1 MGSGNGTMA
10 EKIKSIDELSA
21 IAARA
26 RADGRTVVLAHGVFD
41 ILHVGH
47 KRHLEI
53 GKRNGE
59 LLVVTVTTDRHVNKG
74 PGRPVFPEKLRAEML
89 AGLEIV
95 DHVGISPNPGA
106 EYVIEKIRPDIYL
119 KGSEYGAE
127 EKDVTGRI
135 TTERTEVEKYGG
147 KVLYTEDITFSSSNI
162 ANVALQI
169 YPEEA
174 TEFLNE
180 LRRRITIDDLMV
192 PLDALADKRCLI
204 VGDTILDEY
213 IYVEP
218 LGKPSKEN
226 IISTRYLERE
236 IFCGGVGATAN
247 LVSQFC
253 GSVDLITLLGGTES
267 HEDFVRASLA
277 PKVNLVPF
285 YREGARTTLKSRLVD
300 PGYVKKLIEIAYLE
314 DAPLP
319 AAAQAAINR
328 KIEQAI
334 DRYDMVIVNDFG
346 HGLLD
351 EQLIDLLCRKARFL
365 AVNAQTNS
373 ANRGFNLVTK
383 YPRADFVC
391 IDEPEARLAV
401 ADRYSP
407 IDTVVEKLRKRMQC
421 PNFIIT
427 HGRFGSVVAAEGR
440 GIERIPVL
448 TNQVVDTIGA
458 GDAFFAA
465 SAPLAGSGC
474 DPFLT
479 GFIGN
484 AVGAMK
490 IRIVGHRHHITRAE
504 VIKYLTSL
512 LK

>member
-1 MGSGNGTMA
+1 MGD
-10 EKIKSIDELSA
+10 KIKSVDELST
-21 IAARA
+21 IAAKA
-26 RADGRTVVLAHGVFD
+26 RAEGRKVVLAHGVFD
-41 ILHVGH
+41 ILHIGH

-59 LLVVTVTTDRHVNKG
+59 LLLVTITTDHHVNKG
-74 PGRPVFPEKLRAEML
+74 PGRPVFPEQLRAEML

-119 KGSEYGAE
+119 KGSEYSVE

-135 TTERTEVEKYGG
+135 TTERTLVEQYGG
-147 KVLYTEDITFSSSNI
+147 TVMFTDDITFSSSNL
-162 ANVALQI
+162 ANIALQI

-174 TEFLNE
+174 TEFLSD
-180 LRRRITIDDLMV
+180 LRQRITIDDLTA
-192 PLDALADKRCLI
+192 PLNALADKRCLI

-213 IYVEP
+213 VYVEP

-226 IISTRYLERE
+226 IISTRYLEKE

-247 LVSQFC
+247 LVAQFC
-253 GSVDLITLLGGTES
+253 GSTDLVTVLGGAES
-267 HEDFVRASLA
+267 QEDFIRSSLTS
-277 PKVNLVPF
+277 KVNLMPF
-285 YREGARTTLKSRLVD
+285 YRDGARTTVKSRLVD
-300 PGYVKKLIEIAYLE
+300 PGYVKKLIEIAYLSDE
-314 DAPLP
+314 PLT
-319 AAAQAAINR
+319 AAAQNAINR
-328 KIEQAI
+328 KIDQAI
-334 DRYDMVIVNDFG
+334 AHYDMVIVNDFG
-346 HGLLD
+346 HGLID
-351 EQLIDLLCRKARFL
+351 EELIDILCRKARFL

-401 ADRYSP
+401 MDRYSP
-407 IDTVVEKLRKRMQC
+407 INVVVDKLRKRMQC
-421 PNFIIT
+421 PHFIIT

-440 GIERIPVL
+440 DIERIPVL
-448 TNQVVDTIGA
+448 TRQVVDTIGA
-458 GDAFFAA
+458 GDAFFSV
-465 SAPLAGSGC
+465 SAPLVGTGC
-474 DPFLT
+474 DPFLA

-490 IRIVGHRHHITRAE
+490 IRIVGHRHHITRPE
-504 VIKYLTSL
+504 VVKYLTSL

>member
-1 MGSGNGTMA
+1 MGD
-10 EKIKSIDELSA
+10 KIKSIDELSA
-21 IAARA
+21 IAADA
-26 RADGRTVVLAHGVFD
+26 RAAGHKVVLAHGVFD
-41 ILHVGH
+41 VLHVGH

-59 LLVVTVTTDRHVNKG
+59 LLVVTITTDRYVNKG
-74 PGRPVFPEKLRAEML
+74 PGRPVFPEQLRAEML

-119 KGSEYGAE
+119 KGSEYSAE

-135 TTERTEVEKYGG
+135 TTERLAVEKYGG
-147 KVLYTEDITFSSSNI
+147 RLLYTDDITFSSSNL
-162 ANVALQI
+162 ANLALQI

-174 TEFLNE
+174 TEFLKAQ
-180 LRRRITIDDLMV
+180 RRRITIDDLMA
-192 PLDALADKRCLI
+192 PLDALANKRCLI

-213 IYVEP
+213 IYVEA
-218 LGKPSKEN
+218 LGKPSKEH

-247 LVSQFC
+247 LIAQFC
-253 GSVDLITLLGGTES
+253 GSADLVTVLGAARSE
-267 HEDFVRASLA
+267 EDFIRRSLA
-277 PKVNLVPF
+277 PNVNLIPF
-285 YREGARTTLKSRLVD
+285 YREGAETTRKSRLVD
-300 PGYVKKLIEIAYLE
+300 RGYVKKLIEINYLTDE
-314 DAPLP
+314 PLSET
-319 AAAQAAINR
+319 AQNAVNR
-328 KIEQAI
+328 RVDETIA
-334 DRYDMVIVNDFG
+334 DYDMVIVNDFG
-346 HGLLD
+346 HGLID
-351 EQLIDLLCRKARFL
+351 DKLIDILCRKARFL

-401 ADRYSP
+401 ADRNSP
-407 IDTVVEKLRKRMQC
+407 IDTLIAKLRTRMLC

-427 HGRFGSVVAAEGR
+427 HGRFGSVVAADGR
-440 GIERIPVL
+440 EIERIPVL
-448 TNQVVDTIGA
+448 TKEIVDTIGA
-458 GDAFFAA
+458 GDAFFSL
-465 SAPLAGSGC
+465 SAPLVGSGC
-474 DPFLT
+474 DPFLA

-484 AVGAMK
+484 AVGALK
-490 IRIVGHRHHITRAE
+490 VRIVGHRHYITRAE
-504 VIKYLTSL
+504 VVKYLTSL

>member
-1 MGSGNGTMA
+1 MG
-10 EKIKSIDELSA
+10 EKIKSIDELTT

-26 RADGRTVVLAHGVFD
+26 RADGRKVVLAHGVFD
-41 ILHVGH
+41 ILHIGH

-59 LLVVTVTTDRHVNKG
+59 LLLVTVTTDHHVNKG
-74 PGRPVFPEKLRAEML
+74 PGRPVFPEQLRAEML

-106 EYVIEKIRPDIYL
+106 EYVIEKIRPDVYL
-119 KGSEYGAE
+119 KGSEYSAE

-135 TTERTEVEKYGG
+135 TTERTLVEKYGG
-147 KVLYTEDITFSSSNI
+147 QVLFTDDITFSSSNL

-174 TEFLNE
+174 TEFLDK
-180 LRRRITIDDLMV
+180 LRQRITINDLTA
-192 PLDALADKRCLI
+192 PLDALANKRCLI

-226 IISTRYLERE
+226 IISTRYIERE

-247 LVSQFC
+247 LVAQFC
-253 GSVDLITLLGGTES
+253 GSTDLVTVLGGAES
-267 HEDFVRASLA
+267 HEEFVRGSLT
-277 PKVNLVPF
+277 PEVNLLPF
-285 YREGARTTLKSRLVD
+285 YRDGARTTVKSRLVD
-300 PGYVKKLIEIAYLE
+300 PGYVKKLIEIAYLVDE
-314 DAPLP
+314 PLP
-319 AAAQAAINR
+319 AAVQAAITR
-328 KIEQAI
+328 RI
-334 DRYDMVIVNDFG
+334 DQTIADYDVVIVNDFG
-346 HGLLD
+346 HGLID
-351 EQLIDLLCRKARFL
+351 DDLIDLLCRKARFL

-407 IDTVVEKLRKRMQC
+407 IDAVVEKLRKRMHC

-427 HGRFGSVVAAEGR
+427 HGRFGSVVAAEDR
-440 GIERIPVL
+440 EIERIPVL
-448 TNQVVDTIGA
+448 TRQVVDTIGA
-458 GDAFFAA
+458 GDAFFSV
-465 SAPLAGSGC
+465 SAPLVGSGC
-474 DPFLT
+474 DPFLA

-490 IRIVGHRHHITRAE
+490 IRIVGHRHHITRPE
-504 VIKYLTSL
+504 VVKYLTSL

>member
-1 MGSGNGTMA
+1 MGD
-10 EKIKSIDELSA
+10 KIKSVDELAS
-21 IAARA
+21 IAATA
-26 RADGRTVVLAHGVFD
+26 RAEGRKVVLAHGVFD
-41 ILHVGH
+41 ILHIGH
-47 KRHLEI
+47 KRHLEV

-59 LLVVTVTTDRHVNKG
+59 LLLVTITTDHHVNKG
-74 PGRPVFPEKLRAEML
+74 PGRPVFPEQLRAEML

-106 EYVIEKIRPDIYL
+106 EYVIEKIRPDVYL
-119 KGSEYGAE
+119 KGSEYSVE

-135 TTERTEVEKYGG
+135 TTERTLVEQYGG
-147 KVLYTEDITFSSSNI
+147 QVLFTDDITFSSSNL

-174 TEFLNE
+174 TEFLDD
-180 LRRRITIDDLMV
+180 LRRRITIDDLTA
-192 PLDALADKRCLI
+192 PLNALANKRCLI

-226 IISTRYLERE
+226 IISTRYLEKE

-247 LVSQFC
+247 LVAQFC
-253 GSVDLITLLGGTES
+253 GSTDLVTVLGEADS
-267 HEDFVRASLA
+267 HEDFIRSSLSA
-277 PKVNLVPF
+277 KVNLMPF
-285 YREGARTTLKSRLVD
+285 YRDGARTTLKSRLVD
-300 PGYVKKLIEIAYLE
+300 PGYVKKLIEIAYLS
-314 DAPLP
+314 DDPLP
-319 AAAQAAINR
+319 AATQTAINR
-328 KIEQAI
+328 KIDQAI
-334 DRYDMVIVNDFG
+334 AHYDMVIVNDFG
-346 HGLLD
+346 HGLIDD
-351 EQLIDLLCRKARFL
+351 ELIDIFCRKARFL

-407 IDTVVEKLRKRMQC
+407 IDAVVDKLRKRMQC
-421 PNFIIT
+421 ANFIVT
-427 HGRFGSVVAAEGR
+427 HGRHGSVVAAEGR
-440 GIERIPVL
+440 DIERIPVL
-448 TNQVVDTIGA
+448 TRQVVDTIGA
-458 GDAFFAA
+458 GDAFFSV
-465 SAPLAGSGC
+465 SAPLVGSGC
-474 DPFLT
+474 DPFLA

-490 IRIVGHRHHITRAE
+490 IRIVGHRHHITRPE
-504 VIKYLTSL
+504 VVKYLTSL

>member
-1 MGSGNGTMA
+1 MGTVTG
-10 EKIKSIDELSA
+10 KIRSIEDLST
-21 IAARA
+21 IAAKA
-26 RADGRTVVLAHGVFD
+26 RAAGRKVVLAHGVFD

-59 LLVVTVTTDRHVNKG
+59 LLVVTVTTDRYVNKG

-95 DHVGISPNPGA
+95 DHVGISPNPSA
-106 EYVIEKIRPDIYL
+106 EFVIEKIRPDIYL
-119 KGSEYGAE
+119 KGSEYSAE
-127 EKDVTGRI
+127 EKDVTGPI

-147 KVLYTEDITFSSSNI
+147 TVLYTDDITFSSSNI

-174 TEFLNE
+174 TEFLGE
-180 LRRRITIDDLMV
+180 LRKRITIDDLV
-192 PLDALADKRCLI
+192 APLDALKDKRCLI
-204 VGDTILDEY
+204 IGDTILDEY
-213 IYVEP
+213 VYVEP

-247 LVSQFC
+247 LVAQFC
-253 GSVDLITLLGGTES
+253 GAVDLVTVLGGAES
-267 HEDFVRASLA
+267 DEEFVRSSLG
-277 PKVNLVPF
+277 PGVNLVPF

-300 PGYVKKLIEIAYLE
+300 PGYVKKLIEVAYLE
-314 DAPLP
+314 DTPLP
-319 AAAQAAINR
+319 AETQAAIHG

-334 DRYDMVIVNDFG
+334 GQYDIVLVNDFG
-346 HGLLD
+346 HGLID
-351 EQLIDLLCRKARFL
+351 ESLIDLLCEKARFL
-365 AVNAQTNS
+365 GVNAQTNS

-383 YPRADFVC
+383 YPHADFVC

-407 IDTVVEKLRKRMQC
+407 MDAVVGKLRKRMKC
-421 PNFIIT
+421 RNFIIT
-427 HGRFGSVVAAEGR
+427 HGRFGSIVAAEGR
-440 GIERIPVL
+440 DLERIPVL

-458 GDAFFAA
+458 GDAFFAV
-465 SAPLAGSGC
+465 SAPLAGTGC
-474 DPFLT
+474 DPFLA

-490 IRIVGHRHHITRAE
+490 IRIVGHRHHITRPE

>member
-1 MGSGNGTMA
+1 MGD
-10 EKIKSIDELSA
+10 KIKSIDELSA
-21 IAARA
+21 IAAQA
-26 RADGRTVVLAHGVFD
+26 RAAGRKVVLAHGVFD

-47 KRHLEI
+47 KRHLEL

-59 LLVVTVTTDRHVNKG
+59 LLLVTVTTDHHVNKG
-74 PGRPVFPEKLRAEML
+74 PGRPVFPEQLRAEML

-119 KGSEYGAE
+119 KGAEYSAE

-135 TTERTEVEKYGG
+135 TTERLTVEKYGG
-147 KVLYTEDITFSSSNI
+147 QVLFTDDITFSSSNL
-162 ANVALQI
+162 ANLALQI

-174 TEFLNE
+174 TEFLTE
-180 LRRRITIDDLMV
+180 LRRRVTVDDV
-192 PLDALADKRCLI
+192 TAPLDTLANKRCLV

-236 IFCGGVGATAN
+236 MFCGGVGATAN
-247 LVSQFC
+247 LIAQFC
-253 GSVDLITLLGGTES
+253 RSTDLVTVLGQDDI
-267 HEDFVRASLA
+267 HENFIRGSLA
-277 PKVNLVPF
+277 PNVNLIPF
-285 YREGARTTLKSRLVD
+285 YRDGAKTTVKSRLVD
-300 PGYVKKLIEIAYLE
+300 PGYVKKLIEIAYLADE
-314 DAPLP
+314 PLP
-319 AAAQAAINR
+319 SLVQSAINR
-328 KIEQAI
+328 KVDQAI
-334 DRYDMVIVNDFG
+334 ADYDMVIVNDFG
-346 HGLLD
+346 HGLID
-351 EQLIDLLCRKARFL
+351 EELIEIFCRKARFL

-407 IDTVVEKLRKRMQC
+407 IETVIDKLRKRMHC

-427 HGRFGSVVAAEGR
+427 HGRFGSVVAADGR
-440 GIERIPVL
+440 AIERIPVL
-448 TNQVVDTIGA
+448 TRQIVDTIGA
-458 GDAFFAA
+458 GDAFFSL
-465 SAPLAGSGC
+465 SAPLVGSGC
-474 DPFLT
+474 DPFLA

>member
-1 MGSGNGTMA
+1 MDD
-10 EKIKSIDELSA
+10 KIKSIDELSA
-21 IAARA
+21 IAAGA
-26 RADGRTVVLAHGVFD
+26 RAEGRKVVLAHGVFD

-47 KRHLEI
+47 KRHLEL

-59 LLVVTVTTDRHVNKG
+59 LLVVTITTDRHVNKG
-74 PGRPVFPEKLRAEML
+74 PGRPVFPEQLRAEML

-95 DHVGISPNPGA
+95 DHVGISPNPSA
-106 EYVIEKIRPDIYL
+106 EYVIEKIKPDIYL
-119 KGSEYGAE
+119 KGSEYSAE

-135 TTERTEVEKYGG
+135 TTERLTVEKYGG
-147 KVLYTEDITFSSSNI
+147 RLLFTDDITFSSSNL
-162 ANVALQI
+162 ANLALQI

-174 TEFLNE
+174 TEFLNA

-192 PLDALADKRCLI
+192 PLDVLANKRCLI

-218 LGKPSKEN
+218 LGKPSKEH

-247 LVSQFC
+247 LVAQFC
-253 GSVDLITLLGGTES
+253 GSTDLVTVLGAARS
-267 HEDFVRASLA
+267 HEDLIRRSLA
-277 PKVNLVPF
+277 GNVNLIPF
-285 YREGARTTLKSRLVD
+285 YREGAETTLKSRLVD
-300 PGYVKKLIEIAYLE
+300 PGYVKKLIEINYLSDE
-314 DAPLP
+314 PLT
-319 AAAQAAINR
+319 AQTQAAINR
-328 KIEQAI
+328 KVDETIA
-334 DRYDMVIVNDFG
+334 DYDMVMVNDFG
-346 HGLLD
+346 HGLIDD
-351 EQLIDLLCRKARFL
+351 ELIDILCRKARFL

-407 IDTVVEKLRKRMQC
+407 IDTVIEKLGKRMHC

-427 HGRFGSVVAAEGR
+427 HGRFGSVVAADGR
-440 GIERIPVL
+440 EIERIPVL
-448 TNQVVDTIGA
+448 TRQIVDTIGA
-458 GDAFFAA
+458 GDAFFSL
-465 SAPLAGSGC
+465 SAPLVGSGC
-474 DPFLT
+474 DPFLA

-490 IRIVGHRHHITRAE
+490 IRIVGHRHYITRAE
-504 VIKYLTSL
+504 VIKYLISL

>member
-1 MGSGNGTMA
+1 MN
-10 EKIKSIDELSA
+10 EKIKSIDELST
-21 IAARA
+21 IAAQA
-26 RADGRTVVLAHGVFD
+26 RADGRKVVLAHGVFD
-41 ILHVGH
+41 ILHIGH
-47 KRHLEI
+47 KRHLEV

-59 LLVVTVTTDRHVNKG
+59 LLLVTITTDHHVNKG
-74 PGRPVFPEKLRAEML
+74 PGRPVFPEQLRAEML

-106 EYVIEKIRPDIYL
+106 EYVIEKIRPDVYL
-119 KGSEYGAE
+119 KGSEYSAE

-135 TTERTEVEKYGG
+135 TTERTTVEQYGG
-147 KVLYTEDITFSSSNI
+147 QVLFTEDITFSSSNL

-174 TEFLNE
+174 TEFLNK
-180 LRRRITIDDLMV
+180 LRRRIKIDDLTA
-192 PLDALADKRCLI
+192 PLDALANKRCLI

-247 LVSQFC
+247 LVGQFC
-253 GSVDLITLLGGTES
+253 GSADLITVLGAAES
-267 HEDFVRASLA
+267 HEDFVRGALA
-277 PKVNLVPF
+277 PKVNLMPF
-285 YREGARTTLKSRLVD
+285 YREGARTTVKSRLVD
-300 PGYVKKLIEIAYLE
+300 PGYVRKLIEVAYLVDE
-314 DAPLP
+314 PLP
-319 AAAQAAINR
+319 AATQAEVNR
-328 KIEQAI
+328 TI
-334 DRYDMVIVNDFG
+334 DRTIDQYDMVIVNDFG
-346 HGLLD
+346 HGLIDD
-351 EQLIDLLCRKARFL
+351 ELIDILCRKARFL

-391 IDEPEARLAV
+391 IDDPEARLAV

-407 IDTVVEKLRKRMQC
+407 VGAVVEKLRKRMQC

-427 HGRFGSVVAAEGR
+427 HGRLGSVVAAEGR
-440 GIERIPVL
+440 DIERIPVL
-448 TNQVVDTIGA
+448 TKQVVDTIGA
-458 GDAFFAA
+458 GDAFFSVA
-465 SAPLAGSGC
+465 APLVGSGC
-474 DPFLT
+474 DPFLA

-490 IRIVGHRHHITRAE
+490 IRIVGHRHHITRPE
-504 VIKYLTSL
+504 VVKYLTSL

>member
-1 MGSGNGTMA
+1 MGG
-10 EKIKSIDELSA
+10 KIKSIDELSA

-26 RADGRTVVLAHGVFD
+26 RADGRKVVLAHGVFD

-47 KRHLEI
+47 KRHLEV

-59 LLVVTVTTDRHVNKG
+59 LLLVTVTTDHHVNKG
-74 PGRPVFPEKLRAEML
+74 PGRPVFPEQLRAEML

-119 KGSEYGAE
+119 KGSEYSAE

-135 TTERTEVEKYGG
+135 TTERTIVEKYGG
-147 KVLYTEDITFSSSNI
+147 QVLFTDDITFSSSNI

-174 TEFLNE
+174 TEFLDK
-180 LRRRITIDDLMV
+180 LRRRITIDDLTT
-192 PLDALADKRCLI
+192 PLDALANKRCLI

-213 IYVEP
+213 VYVEP

-247 LVSQFC
+247 LVAQFC
-253 GSVDLITLLGGTES
+253 GSTDLVTVLGGAES
-267 HEDFVRASLA
+267 HEEFVRSSLTT
-277 PKVNLVPF
+277 KVNLLPF
-285 YREGARTTLKSRLVD
+285 YREGARTTMKSRLVD
-300 PGYVKKLIEIAYLE
+300 PGYVKKLIEIAYLV
-314 DAPLP
+314 DDPLP
-319 AAAQAAINR
+319 AAVQAAVNR
-328 KIEQAI
+328 RI
-334 DRYDMVIVNDFG
+334 DQTIADYDVVIVNDFG
-346 HGLLD
+346 HGLIDD
-351 EQLIDLLCRKARFL
+351 ELIDILCRKARFL

-401 ADRYSP
+401 ADRYSS
-407 IDTVVEKLRKRMQC
+407 IDVVVDKLRNRMHC
-421 PNFIIT
+421 PHFIIT
-427 HGRFGSVVAAEGR
+427 HGRFGSVVAAENR
-440 GIERIPVL
+440 EIERIPVL
-448 TNQVVDTIGA
+448 TRQVVDTIGA
-458 GDAFFAA
+458 GDAFFSV
-465 SAPLAGSGC
+465 SAPLVGGGC
-474 DPFLT
+474 DPFLA

-490 IRIVGHRHHITRAE
+490 IRIVGHRHHITRPE
-504 VIKYLTSL
+504 VVKYLTSL